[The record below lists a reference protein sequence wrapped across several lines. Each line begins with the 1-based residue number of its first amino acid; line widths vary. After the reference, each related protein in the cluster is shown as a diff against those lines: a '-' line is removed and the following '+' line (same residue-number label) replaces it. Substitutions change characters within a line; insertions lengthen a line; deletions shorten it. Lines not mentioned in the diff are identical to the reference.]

1 MRYTWLCDLGGI
13 SPITNQVNEDIMS
26 KIGDVILAIDE
37 ELAEAFAVRKVID
50 RVVILEIAD
59 KLHIPF
65 GWVEDRY
72 NDMLRDW

>member
-13 SPITNQVNEDIMS
+13 SPITNQINEVIMS